1 MLTST
6 FLERNLKDYNNK
18 CIFCRKF
25 ISKSDDLGYIKTKRK
40 SYLFY
45 HQNCYIDYSAE
56 CIKRQVAAHGI
67 N

>member
-6 FLERNLKDYNNK
+6 FLDKNLKEYNNK
-18 CIFCRKF
+18 CIFCRKP

-45 HQNCYIDYSAE
+45 HQSCYIDYSAE